1 MGGVPLPSLSFFD
14 TLSRVH
20 ELLLQLR
27 SPEAVV
33 DILEAVVDILESV
46 ADILESV
53 ADILESVADI
63 LEVVVDILVEEA
75 EVDIL
80 EILLLAISAVVDTV
94 GCSTSTQ
101 SSGSRGGGS
110 SCRLKSLHGFTIPCC
125 DG

>member
-53 ADILESVADI
+53 ADILE
-63 LEVVVDILVEEA
+63 VVVDILVEEA

-80 EILLLAISAVVDTV
+80 EFLLLAISAVVDTV

-110 SCRLKSLHGFTIPCC
+110 SCRLNSLHGFTIPCC